1 MNALLFDDLHEEP
14 GLAAQRQANLERG
27 KCVDEVF
34 KHPGITSNEVAQRVG
49 IGLETAKRHL
59 VESKRVGDV
68 RQHFDQWLPG
78 ED

>member
-1 MNALLFDDLHEEP
+1 MTQLLFPDKYEDQE
-14 GLAAQRQANLERG
+14 LAAQRQANAERQR
-27 KCVDEVF
+27 CVDQVF
-34 KHPGITSNEVAQRVG
+34 HKPGITANEVAQRVG

-68 RQHFDQWLPG
+68 RQHFDQWFPG